1 MAEPIPPPDAPK
13 PPATPAATPAA
24 ATPAA
29 TPAAAAPATPAA
41 AKPAAA
47 KPAAPAKPGA
57 AKPAAKAPAAP
68 AEIAAPTMKAEI
80 RARLRKGRP
89 SRFEVSPAGAVLG
102 RDDAAAVAIPLDGV
116 SREHARIQWNG
127 RGWWI
132 EDLKSTNGTFVNG
145 EKVAREKLQ
154 HLDVIGLGRN
164 ADIVFL
170 LRAITEAAPAARQ
183 GITRAALTDAEGAVH
198 EIPMGELTLGRS
210 VACNVVADVNAVSK
224 VHARID
230 RSSDQ
235 LLVEDLSSS
244 NGTFVN
250 GTRVRT
256 AVLRDGD
263 TLDLAG
269 KAKFKVVVEQGEV
282 SASGVFRAPQLEK
295 AAEDKPKFSGDW
307 KTRYEWDPA
316 ELAAIAAAAAGQ
328 RPPELDKKGQPEPPA
343 GPKHVVQGAARK
355 PVEGGKPT
363 SPAVL
368 QPKAAGAAK
377 PPIPAAA
384 PSAPAPVP
392 AAGPA
397 PKPAAPAAA
406 AASSAEKVVPRP
418 VKSEPPA
425 PPAGSPPAVRPP
437 SPAGSD
443 PASTPDQPKL
453 RPSPSASTSR
463 PPAAPPVV
471 APAPAPVAPKP
482 ASARP
487 AVAPPPEPVSEYAAT
502 LAEMPAPALARPPA
516 VTVKPR
522 PIVAA
527 RFKSD
532 KFAFAVTDPGR
543 FDVGRSASVPLR
555 VDHTTVSRRHAA
567 LTLSEDRAH
576 VIVEDLGAA
585 NGTRV
590 NGADLKG
597 TRELQDG
604 DTLELGEVR
613 LTVSFDR

>member
-1 MAEPIPPPDAPK
+1 MAEPTPPPGPK
-13 PPATPAATPAA
+13 PPVKPVPAK
-24 ATPAA
+24 
-29 TPAAAAPATPAA
+29 AAPA
-41 AKPAAA
+41 KP
-47 KPAAPAKPGA
+47 APAKPGA
-57 AKPAAKAPAAP
+57 ARPAGAAAKAAPAAP
-68 AEIAAPTMKAEI
+68 AEIAAPTTRAEI

-89 SRFEVSPAGAVLG
+89 SRFEVSAAGAVLG

-116 SREHARIQWNG
+116 SREHARIKWDG

-145 EKVAREKLQ
+145 EKVVREKLQ

-198 EIPMGELTLGRS
+198 EIAVGECTLGRS
-210 VACNVVADVNAVSK
+210 VACNIVADVNAVSK

-282 SASGVFRAPQLEK
+282 SSGVFRAPHLDK
-295 AAEDKPKFSGDW
+295 AGEDKPKFSGEW

-328 RPPELDKKGQPEPPA
+328 RPPELDKRGQPEPPA

-377 PPIPAAA
+377 PPVPAAA
-384 PSAPAPVP
+384 PA
-392 AAGPA
+392 A
-397 PKPAAPAAA
+397 PKPAAG
-406 AASSAEKVVPRP
+406 SSAEKAAPRP
-418 VKSEPPA
+418 VKTEPPT
-425 PPAGSPPAVRPP
+425 PPAGSPPPGRAP

-443 PASTPDQPKL
+443 PISTPAEPKL
-453 RPSPSASTSR
+453 QPSSSAAARPPAPPPVAPAAPAVPV
-463 PPAAPPVV
+463 PPAAP
-471 APAPAPVAPKP
+471 AAPVAAAAPKAAPPPAPKP
-482 ASARP
+482 VAARP
-487 AVAPPPEPVSEYAAT
+487 AAAPPPEPEPEYSAT
-502 LAEMPAPALARPPA
+502 LAEMPTPALERPA
-516 VTVKPR
+516 AVKPR
-522 PIVAA
+522 PVVAA

-532 KFAFAVTDPGR
+532 KSSFAVTDPGR
-543 FDVGRSASVPLR
+543 FDVGRSATVPLR
-555 VDHTTVSRRHAA
+555 VDHNTVSRRHAA
-567 LTLSEDRAH
+567 LTLTEDRAH

-590 NGADLKG
+590 NGADVKG

-613 LTVSFDR
+613 LAVTFDR